1 MRIFY
6 DLEVEVEVEGAKWLA
21 GFIDEIIFDRIKIYI
36 EIEFFYYFYVRK
48 ICNIFFVLKIDLTI

>member
-6 DLEVEVEVEGAKWLA
+6 DLEVEVEGAKWLA

-36 EIEFFYYFYVRK
+36 EIELFLLLLCK
-48 ICNIFFVLKIDLTI
+48 KNL